1 MNRWIVATVPL
12 AACVSFG
19 EPTPVGVTLD
29 DGQLL
34 VGDVTTD
41 VLALDGAFGDVL
53 VPIDDVGMVVPVEGR
68 SLGDSNG
75 HVTVWLRNG
84 SELRGEW
91 AEPELAMTIEVGGDD
106 VPVDVPADRLQALQ
120 LRGGEEWPDAGLYRV
135 RTTWGDDF
143 LVDPA
148 ETRIAMQNDLGEFA
162 PFLSE
167 CRSVGPIGDPTG
179 DWRIELETGT
189 VLVGALQQ
197 EAITFALPMGP
208 DEIVVPLEA
217 LAVLDRGSWG
227 APAEAQ
233 GIVGGWLSASPSPAA
248 EMAPPS
254 PRPVPAS
261 VPARQETRA
270 RPGLSSGEGWFDNRR
285 LEDAK
290 K

>member
-12 AACVSFG
+12 AACISFG
-19 EPTPVGVTLD
+19 EPTPIGVTLE

-53 VPIDDVGMVVPVEGR
+53 VPLDDVGMVVPVEGR
-68 SLGDSNG
+68 SLGDSHG
-75 HVTVWLRNG
+75 HVTIWLRNG

-91 AEPELAMTIEVGGDD
+91 AEPELAMAIEVGGDD
-106 VPVDVPADRLQALQ
+106 VAIDVPAERLQALQ
-120 LRGGEEWPDAGLYRV
+120 LRGAEQWPDVGLYRV

-148 ETRIAMQNDLGEFA
+148 ETRIAMVNDLGEFA
-162 PFLSE
+162 PYLSE

-197 EAITFALPMGP
+197 EEIAFALPMGP
-208 DEIVVPLEA
+208 DEIVVPLSA
-217 LAVLDRGSWG
+217 LAVLDRSSWG
-227 APAEAQ
+227 VPEAEQ
-233 GIVGGWLSASPSPAA
+233 GFLAGWAAATPSVADV
-248 EMAPPS
+248 APPS
-254 PRPVPAS
+254 PAPASAS
-261 VPARQETRA
+261 VPARKETRA

-290 K
+290 H